1 MYLNLGCG
9 YYVWLRTMYH
19 GPKLADCASKDSST
33 LMTLPFNI
41 FPLTPG
47 VHEAYAISGWSRVDQ
62 GDHALR

>member
-33 LMTLPFNI
+33 LMTLPFDI

-47 VHEAYAISGWSRVDQ
+47 LHEAYAISG
-62 GDHALR
+62 